1 VWSQRPENLSFE
13 IIDPNILSMKARLR
27 ACLLPLCLIVSALTL
42 HAQLPGKVFPGSKP
56 ENGPAFNMATW
67 LRAATL
73 VDHDTWNKNHPGPY
87 NTWFSPDSDE
97 CATKYEI
104 TWGPLGIRTLMHDH
118 TWANLPAFRRA
129 WPKSVLDEKGDL
141 IFDCFEVVAVIPG
154 SPADGHLQKGDLLV
168 AMDGDLFR
176 TALALRPQAPV
187 WQFQESRGLEMDA
200 GEKLDRAEGRGRVS
214 FDVIRPGSG
223 SSPVLKGSIMRELQV
238 TGELRG
244 GGLKEV
250 ELDVPVIPGQELTL
264 CLDLTRDGNGSC
276 GAELIQPRLEGA
288 GGSLD
293 LSALRRSAESN
304 GWGKITRGADSGGK
318 PIVYKGKPED
328 QSIWAHA
335 PAQLGWTIPEG
346 YTRFRATLVGNP
358 SATGYRARVMSRLTP
373 RSMPAVFQPMHQVVS
388 FNIPKIGNY
397 VRGFPNKGDTKSALV
412 AKMTAAW
419 LAGQQQED
427 GSWKRTCGYTHN
439 GYDTAW
445 AGLGL
450 LAQGDPAF
458 DSHIRKAAEFLAF
471 RSAQDRWVVP
481 NSMMIAFLAEYWLKT
496 KDDRIL
502 IALQT
507 QVERL
512 QTEMVYGD
520 WNSGHGDT
528 PGYAGTG
535 VSIGGSHLAL
545 AMTLANLTPAKV
557 EPGLV
562 DKMLARAQ
570 ELGPDGFIPYGRV
583 TGIRKFEPNLKDG
596 GTYSG
601 RHAPYLVASLIH
613 GGPRLFTENCK
624 ALYTKGPLGGLD
636 QGHAT
641 QSLSTT
647 WGLIAAALSDP
658 QALERHME
666 ALRWKFTMLRC
677 FDGGFGWNAYRL
689 EYQGGEGLLPNYLRS
704 GAYLVVLNAHRHN
717 LAITGAPEFRA
728 KSFPDLPPVCD
739 ADAVALG
746 YYQRNWG
753 VAAEVLGTKAPA
765 SLQSGLK
772 RLLAMGKGKDTRE
785 ELYGFLKTASEVVA
799 QEILAIQD
807 FEPLQKHYLAEMV
820 LGVDIRLTLDLE
832 RQDNKEVP
840 GSWKLEV
847 EAQHPLAG
855 YFQGADAAE
864 REQWRKN
871 PPLPME
877 GTVEIVDAAG
887 KPFGNPVYTIPRDCG
902 KQGWQTTSLKSEF
915 KGPLGGPIPL
925 VAKIRYKVGN
935 LTFNYDRR
943 VTAGGVEAG
952 SAEKQ
957 RKVINDRIVWVKGR
971 ILRDVNNW
979 SATFHLPSG
988 QYIGA
993 ATQGGALLV
1002 THPQGSWIAPNQGTV
1017 PAGTDCELGFSS
1029 GWQAFEARV
1038 AAIRM
1043 HGPGM
1048 LLTPKSMTA
1057 NGRPLDRAVME
1068 NFDRTAG
1075 QVMAFPDKDSSPIA
1089 IEVELAAPERV
1100 RAIDMRLKG
1109 NGDGLRMGIEAQVDG
1124 KWQLVFQGRPGERSS
1139 AFLPVTT
1146 QRLRIQLSRSDS
1158 KKTDVEL
1165 QELRVI
1171 RQAT

>member
-1 VWSQRPENLSFE
+1 
-13 IIDPNILSMKARLR
+13 MKASLSLFRY
-27 ACLLPLCLIVSALTL
+27 PLWLILCASTL
-42 HAQLPGKVFPGSKP
+42 NAQVASKGFPSSKP
-56 ENGPAFNMATW
+56 ETGPAFDMSSW
-67 LRAATL
+67 LRAASQ
-73 VDHDTWNKNHPGPY
+73 VDHDTWNKHHPEPY

-97 CATKYEI
+97 CASRYEI

-129 WPKSVLDEKGDL
+129 WPKSLLDEKGDL
-141 IFDCFEVVAVIPG
+141 IFDCFEVLAVIPG
-154 SPADGHLQKGDLLV
+154 SPADGHLKKGDLLV
-168 AMDGDLFR
+168 AMDGDFFR
-176 TALALRPQAPV
+176 TALALRPQAPA

-200 GEKLDRAEGRGRVS
+200 GEKLDRAEGRGKIS
-214 FDVIRPGSG
+214 FDVIRPTSNAA
-223 SSPVLKGSIMRELQV
+223 SIVKGSIMRELQV
-238 TGELRG
+238 TDELRG

-250 ELDVPVIPGQELTL
+250 ELDVPVVAGQELTL
-264 CLDLTRDGNGSC
+264 WLDLTRDGNGSC
-276 GAELIQPRLEGA
+276 GAELIRPRLEGPS
-288 GGSLD
+288 GSLD
-293 LSALRRSAESN
+293 LSGMRRSAESN
-304 GWGKITRGADSGGK
+304 GWGKITQGTDSNGR
-318 PIVYKGKPED
+318 PILYKGKPEP

-335 PAQLGWTIPEG
+335 PAQLGWAIPDG

-358 SATGYRARVMSRLTP
+358 SAMGYRARLMSRLTP
-373 RSMPAVFQPMHQVVS
+373 RSLPPALQPMHQVVN
-388 FNIPKIGNY
+388 FNIPKIGHY
-397 VRGFPNKGDTKSALV
+397 VRGFPNQGDTKSALV

-419 LAGQQQED
+419 LASQQQED

-450 LAQGDPAF
+450 LAQGDPAY
-458 DSHIRKAAEFLAF
+458 DIHIRKAAEFLAF
-471 RSAQDRWVVP
+471 RCAQDRWAVP

-507 QVERL
+507 QIERL

-545 AMTLANLTPAKV
+545 AMALANLTPAKV

-583 TGIRKFEPNLKDG
+583 TGTRKFEPNLQDG

-624 ALYTKGPLGGLD
+624 ALYTRGPLGGLD

-641 QSLSTT
+641 QTLSTT
-647 WGLIAAALSDP
+647 WGLIAAALADP

-704 GAYLVVLNAHRHN
+704 GAYLVALNAHRRN
-717 LAITGAPEFRA
+717 LAITGAPAYRA

-753 VAAEVLGTKAPA
+753 VAAEVLGAKAPS
-765 SLQSGLK
+765 SLQAGLK
-772 RLLAMGKGKDTRE
+772 QLLAMGKGKDTRG
-785 ELYGFLKTASEVVA
+785 ELYGFLKSTAESVA
-799 QEILAIQD
+799 SDILALED
-807 FEPLQKHYLAEMV
+807 VSSLQRHYLAEMV
-820 LGVDIRLTLDLE
+820 LGVDIRLSLDLE
-832 RQDNKEVP
+832 RVDNKDIP
-840 GSWKLEV
+840 GSWKIEV
-847 EAQHPLAG
+847 AAQHPLAG
-855 YFQGADAAE
+855 YFQGAEPAE
-864 REQWRKN
+864 RDQWRKN

-877 GTVEIVDAAG
+877 GSVEIVDASG
-887 KPFGNPVYTIPRDCG
+887 KPFGNPVYPIPRDCG
-902 KQGWQTTSLKSEF
+902 NQGWQTTSVKADLQ
-915 KGPLGGPIPL
+915 GPMSGPIPL
-925 VAKIRYKVGN
+925 TAKIRYQVGK
-935 LTFNYDRR
+935 LTFHYDRP
-943 VTAGGVEAG
+943 VTAGGEEPG
-952 SAEKQ
+952 SGEKQ
-957 RKVINDRIVWVKGR
+957 RKIINDRIVWVKGK

-993 ATQGGALLV
+993 ATQGGALRV
-1002 THPQGSWIAPNQGTV
+1002 NHTHGSWIAPEQGTL
-1017 PAGTDCELGFSS
+1017 PAGTEVEVGFSS
-1029 GWQAFEARV
+1029 GWQPFEARV
-1038 AAIRM
+1038 VSVRM
-1043 HGPGM
+1043 DGSGM
-1048 LLTPKSMTA
+1048 LVSPKSMTA
-1057 NGRPLDRAVME
+1057 NGRPLDREVME
-1068 NFDRTAG
+1068 DFDRTKG
-1075 QVMAFPDKDSSPIA
+1075 QVVAFPAKDGSPLTL
-1089 IEVELAAPERV
+1089 EVELAAQETI
-1100 RAIDMRLKG
+1100 RAIDLRLKG
-1109 NGDGLRMGIEAQVDG
+1109 NGDGLRMGIEAQVAG

-1139 AFLPVTT
+1139 SFQPVTT
-1146 QRLRIQLSRSDS
+1146 QRLRIQLTRSDS
-1158 KKTDVEL
+1158 KKSEVEL

-1171 RQAT
+1171 RQAP